1 MMPGRN
7 VYACIK
13 LSLTDNFAILQKEA
27 LLDLWSIQG
36 VIQINQRQ
44 KLLILGWKKK
54 AHKKTQMVKVFSSS
68 NMDKKFWL
76 KRES

>member
-36 VIQINQRQ
+36 VIQRNQRQ

-54 AHKKTQMVKVFSSS
+54 AQMVKVFSSS